1 VKNIFLLARKD
12 FIRKWRN
19 PIVIIGFLLIPII
32 FAFILGMIFGPSEEE
47 TLPRI
52 RVLAVDK
59 DQSFFSEFL
68 LNSFKQGELSKM
80 FELKRVK
87 EEEGRK
93 LMDRGKASALL
104 IIPQNFGDDIWNGKP
119 VELSLLKN
127 PSEQFLPQI
136 VEEVCDIS
144 SLLFSAVFSVFS
156 DELGAL
162 REFIDTEKFPDKE
175 ISSLIIQVKHRI
187 EGISKYVFPPVI
199 TIKQRTIKEKEEEKE
214 NSISV
219 YGYILP
225 AMGVLFLLF
234 ICNVVFED
242 LLREKEKGTLLRM
255 SISPMK
261 ISDFIWSKILTSAAI
276 GIVCT
281 LTLIVLG
288 RIIFSIR
295 WGNPILVLLLVFSLN
310 IMMAGFISFLYTF
323 IRTER
328 QAGAIIPPIV
338 IVMALLGGSMT
349 PVENFPPFIQ
359 NFSKLTV
366 NYWGIKAFH
375 LTIAGKSSQQILLII
390 LGMIVVGI
398 LFSLIGSYF
407 LNRSLRKG
415 LFK

>member
-1 VKNIFLLARKD
+1 MKNVFLLARKD

-19 PIVIIGFLLIPII
+19 PIVIIGFLLIPVI
-32 FAFILGMIFGPSEEE
+32 FSFILGTIFGSSEEE

-104 IIPQNFGDDIWNGKP
+104 QIPQNFGDDIWNGKP

-127 PSEQFLPQI
+127 PSEQFLPQV

-144 SLLFSAVFSVFS
+144 SLLFSAIFSVFS
-156 DELGAL
+156 DELGTL
-162 REFIDTEKFPDKE
+162 RGFIDTEKFPDKE

-199 TIKQRTIKEKEEEKE
+199 SLKQETIQEEKE
-214 NSISV
+214 ASPLSV

-255 SISPMK
+255 SVSPMK
-261 ISDFIWSKILTSAAI
+261 ISDFIWSKIFTSAAI
-276 GIVCT
+276 GILCT

-295 WGNPILVLLLVFSLN
+295 WGNPILVILIVFSLN
-310 IMMAGFISFLYTF
+310 VMMAGFISFLYTF

-328 QAGAIIPPIV
+328 QAGAVVPPIV

-349 PVENFPPFIQ
+349 PVENFPLFIQ

-375 LTIAGKSSQQILLII
+375 LTMAGNPFQQILPII
-390 LGMIVVGI
+390 LGMIAAGI
-398 LFSLIGSYF
+398 LFSLVGSYF
-407 LNRSLRKG
+407 LNRSLKRG
-415 LFK
+415 LLK

>member
-1 VKNIFLLARKD
+1 MNKVFLLARKD

-19 PIVIIGFLLIPII
+19 PVVIIGFLLIPLL
-32 FAFILGMIFGPSEEE
+32 FSFILGIIFGPSEEE

-68 LNSFKQGELSKM
+68 LNSFKQGELNEM
-80 FELKRVK
+80 IELKKVE

-104 IIPQNFGDDIWNGKP
+104 IIPQNFEENIWNRKP

-127 PSEQFLPQI
+127 PSEQFLPQV
-136 VEEVCDIS
+136 VEEICDIA
-144 SLLFSAVFSVFS
+144 SLVFSAIFSVFS
-156 DELGAL
+156 DELGTIKS
-162 REFIDTEKFPDKE
+162 FIDIEEFPDIE
-175 ISSLIIQVKHRI
+175 ISSLAVQIKHRI

-199 TIKQRTIKEKEEEKE
+199 TIKQRTIEEKEEEE
-214 NSISV
+214 ETPISV

-225 AMGVLFLLF
+225 AMAVMFLLF
-234 ICNVVFED
+234 ICNIVFED

-261 ISDFIWSKILTSAAI
+261 IADFVWSKILTSAII
-276 GIVCT
+276 GIICT
-281 LTLIVLG
+281 LTLVILG

-295 WGNPILVLLLVFSLN
+295 WGNPFSVFLIILSLN
-310 IMMAGFISFLYTF
+310 ILIAGLISFLYSF
-323 IRTER
+323 VRTER
-328 QAGAIIPPIV
+328 QAGAVVTPV
-338 IVMALLGGSMT
+338 VLVMSLLGGSMM
-349 PVENFPPFIQ
+349 PAENFPPFIL

-375 LTIAGKSSQQILLII
+375 LTVVGEGFQRVFPILIGMVFAGILL
-390 LGMIVVGI
+390 
-398 LFSLIGSYF
+398 SLIGSYF
-407 LNRSLRKG
+407 LNRSLRRG

>member
-1 VKNIFLLARKD
+1 MKNIFLLARKD

-156 DELGAL
+156 DELGVL

-175 ISSLIIQVKHRI
+175 ISSLVIQVKHRI

-199 TIKQRTIKEKEEEKE
+199 SLKQRTIEEKKEE
-214 NSISV
+214 SPLSV
-219 YGYILP
+219 YGHILP
-225 AMGVLFLLF
+225 AMAVMFLLF
-234 ICNVVFED
+234 ICNIVFED

-261 ISDFIWSKILTSAAI
+261 ITDFIWSKILTSAAI
-276 GIVCT
+276 GIICT
-281 LTLIVLG
+281 FTLIVLG

-295 WGNPILVLLLVFSLN
+295 WGNSILVILIVFSLN

-375 LTIAGKSSQQILLII
+375 LTITGNPLQQILPII
-390 LGMIVVGI
+390 LGMIVAGI
-398 LFSLIGSYF
+398 LFSLIGAYF

>member
-1 VKNIFLLARKD
+1 MKNVFLLARKD

-19 PIVIIGFLLIPII
+19 PIVIIGFLLIPVI
-32 FAFILGMIFGPSEEE
+32 FAFILGTIFGPSEEE

-93 LMDRGKASALL
+93 QMDRGKASALL

-144 SLLFSAVFSVFS
+144 SLLFSAIFSVFS
-156 DELGAL
+156 DELGTL
-162 REFIDTEKFPDKE
+162 RGFIDTEKFPDKE

-199 TIKQRTIKEKEEEKE
+199 SLKQKTIQEEKE
-214 NSISV
+214 ASPLSV

-255 SISPMK
+255 SVSPMK

-295 WGNPILVLLLVFSLN
+295 WGNPILVIIIVFSLN
-310 IMMAGFISFLYTF
+310 IMMAGFISFIYTF

-328 QAGAIIPPIV
+328 QAGAVVPPIV

-375 LTIAGKSSQQILLII
+375 LTIDGNPFQQILPII
-390 LGMIVVGI
+390 LGMIAAGI
-398 LFSLIGSYF
+398 LFSLVGSYF
-407 LNRSLRKG
+407 LNRSLKKG

>member
-1 VKNIFLLARKD
+1 MKNIFLLARKD

-19 PIVIIGFLLIPII
+19 PIIIIGFLLIPII
-32 FAFILGMIFGPSEEE
+32 FSSILGMIFGGSEEE
-47 TLPRI
+47 ALPRI
-52 RVLAVDK
+52 HVLAVDK

-68 LNSFKQGELSKM
+68 LTSFKQGELSKM
-80 FELKRVK
+80 FDLKKVE

-104 IIPQNFGDDIWNGKP
+104 IIPQKFGDDIWNGKP

-144 SLLFSAVFSVFS
+144 SLLFSAIFSVFS
-156 DELGAL
+156 EELGIL
-162 REFIDTEKFPDKE
+162 RGFIDTEKFPDTE
-175 ISSLIIQVKHRI
+175 ISTLIIQAKHRI

-199 TIKQRTIKEKEEEKE
+199 TIKQKTKEEKKEEKE
-214 NSISV
+214 TSISV

-225 AMGVLFLLF
+225 AMAVMFLLF
-234 ICNVVFED
+234 ICNIIFED
-242 LLREKEKGTLLRM
+242 MLREKEKGTLLRM

-261 ISDFIWSKILTSAAI
+261 ISDFIWSKILTAAI
-276 GIVCT
+276 IGIICT
-281 LTLIVLG
+281 LTLVILG

-295 WGNPILVLLLVFSLN
+295 WGNPFSVFLIVFSLN
-310 IMMAGFISFLYTF
+310 ILIAGFISFLYSF
-323 IRTER
+323 VRTER
-328 QAGAIIPPIV
+328 QAGAV
-338 IVMALLGGSMT
+338 IAPVVLVMSLLGGSMV
-349 PVENFPPFIQ
+349 PAENFPPFIQ

-375 LTIAGKSSQQILLII
+375 LT
-390 LGMIVVGI
+390 VVGEGFQRVFPI
-398 LFSLIGSYF
+398 LIGMVFAGIFFSLLGSYF
-407 LNRSLRKG
+407 LNRSLRRG

>member
-1 VKNIFLLARKD
+1 MKNIFLLARKD

-19 PIVIIGFLLIPII
+19 PIIIIGFLLIPII
-32 FAFILGMIFGPSEEE
+32 FSFILGMIFGPSEEE

-52 RVLAVDK
+52 HVLAVDK

-80 FELKRVK
+80 FDLKKVE

-144 SLLFSAVFSVFS
+144 SLLFSAIFSVFS
-156 DELGAL
+156 DELGVL
-162 REFIDTEKFPDKE
+162 RGFIDTEKFPDTE
-175 ISSLIIQVKHRI
+175 ISTLIIQVKHRI

-199 TIKQRTIKEKEEEKE
+199 NIKQRTKEEKKEEKE
-214 NSISV
+214 TSISV

-225 AMGVLFLLF
+225 AMAVMFLLF
-234 ICNVVFED
+234 ICNIVFED
-242 LLREKEKGTLLRM
+242 MLREKEKGTLLRM

-261 ISDFIWSKILTSAAI
+261 ISDFIWSKILTAAI
-276 GIVCT
+276 IGIICT
-281 LTLIVLG
+281 LTLIILG

-295 WGNPILVLLLVFSLN
+295 WGNPFSVFLIVSSLN
-310 IMMAGFISFLYTF
+310 ILIAGFISFLYSF
-323 IRTER
+323 VRTER
-328 QAGAIIPPIV
+328 QAGAV
-338 IVMALLGGSMT
+338 IAPVVLIMSLLGGSMV
-349 PVENFPPFIQ
+349 PAENFPPFIQ

-375 LTIAGKSSQQILLII
+375 LTVVGEGFQRIFPILL
-390 LGMIVVGI
+390 GMVFAGI
-398 LFSLIGSYF
+398 FLSLLGSYF
-407 LNRSLRKG
+407 LNRSLRRG

>member
-1 VKNIFLLARKD
+1 MNNIFLLARKD

-32 FAFILGMIFGPSEEE
+32 FSFILGMIFGPSEERA
-47 TLPRI
+47 LPRI
-52 RVLAVDK
+52 HVLAVDN
-59 DQSFFSEFL
+59 DQSLFSEFFL
-68 LNSFKQGELSKM
+68 SSFKQGELS
-80 FELKRVK
+80 ELIELEKVK

-93 LMDRGKASALL
+93 LINRGKASALI
-104 IIPQNFGDDIWNGKP
+104 IIPQKFGENIWNGKP
-119 VELSLLKN
+119 VELSILKN

-136 VEEVCDIS
+136 VEEICDIA

-156 DELGAL
+156 DELGTIKG
-162 REFIDTEKFPDKE
+162 FVDTEEFSDNE

-199 TIKQRTIKEKEEEKE
+199 SLKQRTIEEEETEKGPP
-214 NSISV
+214 ISV

-225 AMGVLFLLF
+225 AMAVMFLLF
-234 ICNVVFED
+234 ICNIVFED
-242 LLREKEKGTLLRM
+242 LLREKEMGTLLRM

-261 ISDFIWSKILTSAAI
+261 ITDFIWSKILTSAII
-276 GIVCT
+276 GIICT
-281 LTLIVLG
+281 LTLLILG

-295 WGNPILVLLLVFSLN
+295 WGNPFSVFLIVFSLN
-310 IMMAGFISFLYTF
+310 ILIAGFISFLYSF

-328 QAGAIIPPIV
+328 QAGAV
-338 IVMALLGGSMT
+338 ITPVVLIMSLLGGSMM
-349 PVENFPPFIQ
+349 PAENFPPFIQ

-375 LTIAGKSSQQILLII
+375 LTVVGEDFQRILPILIGMVIAGIFLSL
-390 LGMIVVGI
+390 VGA
-398 LFSLIGSYF
+398 YF
-407 LNRSLRKG
+407 LNRSLRRG